1 MLLWLR
7 QRDASYLLYGAS
19 EWLWALQVSD
29 TLFERSLLPWPWWG
43 AVIFS
48 AYALAPSLICKFAL
62 MMTDNHHGRLKR
74 LSDLHVLLPVP
85 VALLVVFFGL
95 PWLWSI
101 WKTMTLAAC
110 LVFAC
115 VVVYHGMRSKAIEQK
130 VLAIAV
136 VLIIVAILRD
146 FIVITLV
153 PKTYGNFTWA
163 RYAWIG
169 FGITLAWMI
178 AERTRKSTRELAQMN
193 QTLSLRLAERETE
206 LNAAFAQQDD
216 RKRQQAIMEERQRL
230 MRDMHD
236 GLGSQLVGALQL
248 AENPSASR
256 TVVAG
261 QLRDA
266 LDHLKLTVDAMQD
279 TGGDIAS
286 LLGALRYRLGP
297 RLEAAGVTLNWEV
310 AQLPSIPSWT
320 IQQSRHLQMIL
331 FEIFANLIAHAGAT
345 QAYLSAHHEDDVN
358 GRAIRITLRD
368 NGHGFEPETPTES
381 RGQGLANMRFRA
393 AGIGAAIQLQSSSR
407 GTQITLVLPIDIEQA
422 VVDAE

>member
-1 MLLWLR
+1 MLNHQIRAILFGLACLLSSVSTNVLSAVLTLNQAVLKVERDGLNPSSSNIALPYNWDRLQDADDGYARLTLHFPFTGADALQALYIPRIGTTFIIKLNGREIARKGSLPPDLYEDYAKEPHFFPIPASLLLPKNTLDIEIGATGGRHAGLTPVAFGPIDEVRAIYQSSYRGRVTGSLVIVIVSTALGALALLLWLR

-43 AVIFS
+43 AVILS

-178 AERTRKSTRELAQMN
+178 AERTRKSTRELAQSN
-193 QTLSLRLAERETE
+193 QTLSLRLAERATE
-206 LNAAFAQQDD
+206 LN
-216 RKRQQAIMEERQRL
+216 
-230 MRDMHD
+230 
-236 GLGSQLVGALQL
+236 
-248 AENPSASR
+248 SR
-256 TVVAG
+256 
-261 QLRDA
+261 
-266 LDHLKLTVDAMQD
+266 
-279 TGGDIAS
+279 
-286 LLGALRYRLGP
+286 
-297 RLEAAGVTLNWEV
+297 
-310 AQLPSIPSWT
+310 
-320 IQQSRHLQMIL
+320 
-331 FEIFANLIAHAGAT
+331 
-345 QAYLSAHHEDDVN
+345 
-358 GRAIRITLRD
+358 
-368 NGHGFEPETPTES
+368 
-381 RGQGLANMRFRA
+381 
-393 AGIGAAIQLQSSSR
+393 
-407 GTQITLVLPIDIEQA
+407 
-422 VVDAE
+422 